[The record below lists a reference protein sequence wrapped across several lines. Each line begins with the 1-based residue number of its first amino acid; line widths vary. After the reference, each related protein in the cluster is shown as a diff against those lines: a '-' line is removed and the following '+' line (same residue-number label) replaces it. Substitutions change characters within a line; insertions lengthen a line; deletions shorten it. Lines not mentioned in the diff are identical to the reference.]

1 LQAGQ
6 AERFAEVMQE
16 VARLGVVGGLFF
28 DKNAVHQQRGLGK
41 RWMLRNGAARARGM
55 PHAVDSP
62 LDLLRS
68 PK

>member
-1 LQAGQ
+1 
-6 AERFAEVMQE
+6 MQE

-28 DKNAVHQQRGLGK
+28 DKNAVHQQRGFGK